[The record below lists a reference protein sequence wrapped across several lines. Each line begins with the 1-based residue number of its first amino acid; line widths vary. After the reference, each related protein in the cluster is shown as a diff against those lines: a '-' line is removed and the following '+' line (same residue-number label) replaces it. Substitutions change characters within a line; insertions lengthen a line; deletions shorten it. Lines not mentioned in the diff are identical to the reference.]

1 MTAMASFLSGAEDHH
16 MSTLNVLEGVHQGV
30 SLPLDMAACSI
41 GAGQQSDLV
50 LGDAG
55 VAELHVTL
63 RLSARHVAVE
73 ALGGD
78 VSVISGGRETRVGK
92 GSGYR
97 ARLPFELVVGQARLR
112 LDAPAGEG
120 EAPAP
125 VWNGTLQWMTAI
137 VFMFICAGALA
148 VLRDDAS
155 PVSAGMAVEMAP
167 DEQKTVRPSLDNLRA
182 ELEQD
187 AQAAGLDGLNI
198 TAQNGQLRARGS
210 LTAEQQKQWLELQ
223 REFDGQHGRHTPLHS
238 DVSLRE
244 PGAQP
249 KVRFQAVWFGD
260 NPYVINASGAR
271 LYPGAALESG
281 WTLDRIEADQV
292 VLTRG
297 DERFAF
303 TLSRPETDES

>member
-1 MTAMASFLSGAEDHH
+1 

-41 GAGQQSDLV
+41 GAGQQADLV

-63 RLSARHVAVE
+63 RLSARQVAVE

-78 VSVISGGRETRVGK
+78 VRVIIEGRETQVSK

-148 VLRDDAS
+148 VLREDAA
-155 PVSAGMAVEMAP
+155 PVSAGMAVEMSPAEP
-167 DEQKTVRPSLDNLRA
+167 KTARPSLDALRA
-182 ELEQD
+182 RLERD
-187 AQAAGLDGLNI
+187 TQAAGLEGLSI
-198 TAQNGQLRARGS
+198 TALDGQLRARGS
-210 LTAEQQKQWLELQ
+210 LTAEQQQRWSELQ
-223 REFDGQHGRHTPLHS
+223 RSFDGQHGRYTPLHS

-244 PGAQP
+244 PGEQP
-249 KVRFQAVWFGD
+249 RVRFQAVWFGD
-260 NPYVINASGAR
+260 NPYVINAGGAR
-271 LYPGAALESG
+271 LYPGAALEDG
-281 WTLDRIEADQV
+281 WTLERVEADQV
-292 VLTRG
+292 VLARG

-303 TLSRPETDES
+303 TLSRPDLDEG